1 MEWACLAGKALHPEA
16 ASHACALVRQLCLQR
31 SAALATLVPPDE
43 TRGGGGASSSNE
55 QDSFGDDATRPA
67 EPPPE
72 SPATGRF
79 KRAANL
85 VKTQVRVVNA
95 FHSAGDAVVRGET
108 RARGVVAEIL
118 PADLLVNA
126 AEGGAPGAA
135 NELADWAAYLAAAN
149 AVGTWR
155 ELSIARDDAAAAGL
169 DDGAGIGGGDDDAAT
184 SLPAMTAEAGA
195 KALDAI
201 LALTAPRRRDAATAF
216 IPRATGIGGAD
227 DDDDLWLESPA
238 LFDANEAAT
247 AAENSTPP
255 PAARVFAV
263 PVPIAPPASPNERA
277 MPVADFARLLQ
288 RAIEARRAELGVR
301 ARGITVHAEG
311 VRGVV
316 GEGARPIAAAGQV
329 MLELAASS
337 DVDVDVDA
345 SRDALVQLLSDAIK
359 GDLPWDVAVA
369 GGGGGGGAAA
379 HPPDRGTIHRAH
391 HALEVQS
398 ADGSDPEI
406 VRATCRRVCWP
417 SLLLEAAE
425 IEADLGGGGRAVA
438 ERVAD
443 ASRGLHA
450 MFSTRETRW
459 LLQLQRRGELRAIA
473 SGVVQP

>member
-1 MEWACLAGKALHPEA
+1 M
-16 ASHACALVRQLCLQR
+16 
-31 SAALATLVPPDE
+31 
-43 TRGGGGASSSNE
+43 
-55 QDSFGDDATRPA
+55 
-67 EPPPE
+67 
-72 SPATGRF
+72 
-79 KRAANL
+79 
-85 VKTQVRVVNA
+85 NA

-369 GGGGGGGAAA
+369 GPGGGGGAAA

-406 VRATCRRVCWP
+406 VPRDVPTRVLAVAAVGGCGDRGGLGRRREGGRGARRGRVERAARDVFDARDALAAAAATPRRVAGDRERRRP
-417 SLLLEAAE
+417 TVSETILL
-425 IEADLGGGGRAVA
+425 I
-438 ERVAD
+438 
-443 ASRGLHA
+443 
-450 MFSTRETRW
+450 
-459 LLQLQRRGELRAIA
+459 
-473 SGVVQP
+473 